1 MKQGV
6 TNSIECHFFTFKKNL
21 KAKQSW
27 RGGVEGG
34 VRGGVRGDKSNT
46 AAWLQA

>member
-6 TNSIECHFFTFKKNL
+6 TNSIECHFLLKKNL

-34 VRGGVRGDKSNT
+34 WVRGDKSNT